1 MSKWPKRDRPRE
13 RLRELGPGALSDSE
27 VLALLLSTGSGKEN
41 AVEVARRILVQ
52 GDGVEA
58 IARQGIG
65 ELGRIAGVGEV
76 KASRIVAA
84 VELGFRIVEQTEQRK
99 ASARFESSADIFE
112 SYKTRLAVL
121 REEVFIVVGLNSRN
135 ESIHELA
142 VAQGSVNECRVAPAT
157 VFRPMIVEAAARA
170 VLLHNHPSGDPTPS
184 PHDVALTRRLVSVGK
199 MVGIPILD
207 HIIIGRN
214 AYSSLRDLGLLL

>member
-1 MSKWPKRDRPRE
+1 
-13 RLRELGPGALSDSE
+13 
-27 VLALLLSTGSGKEN
+27 
-41 AVEVARRILVQ
+41 
-52 GDGVEA
+52 
-58 IARQGIG
+58 
-65 ELGRIAGVGEV
+65 
-76 KASRIVAA
+76 
-84 VELGFRIVEQTEQRK
+84 
-99 ASARFESSADIFE
+99 
-112 SYKTRLAVL
+112 VL

-157 VFRPMIVEAAARA
+157 VFRPMIVESAARA